1 MDPSGHYLS
10 LRVALLPSSTL
21 IPAKISQS
29 SCPSPHRQSTHSHLL
44 DSPPFISSSG
54 TTYMYSHCCCLIYRY
69 LCRLGPHPWPPP
81 TSPAPSLTS
90 CPTVDITFVLT
101 GLLSELPREKGKRCP
116 LPGRDQGDSKQQQ
129 LESQGISLDHHLI
142 DILTLIFTWT
152 ICLCCWYQFSL
163 YGSEMNWPFK
173 VLREMNVK
181 WIGWKRIF

>member
-1 MDPSGHYLS
+1 MGRAGTLTHRTHRLS
-10 LRVALLPSSTL
+10 SALPVPHTRTATVAASSTATSAGL
-21 IPAKISQS
+21 VHTP
-29 SCPSPHRQSTHSHLL
+29 
-44 DSPPFISSSG
+44 G
-54 TTYMYSHCCCLIYRY
+54 
-69 LCRLGPHPWPPP
+69 PPP